1 MSIQLTLAAR
11 YLWGR
16 KLRTALTTL
25 AIVFGVLLIFGMNTL
40 LPAFIN
46 AFQANALAL
55 ADQTD
60 ATITNKTGE
69 AFAVD
74 VAQTVAGVE
83 GVRAV
88 SAKLERPLNLPAD
101 YFDHDPAAPD
111 RVTAVSLMG
120 GDPEAMRAMGFY
132 NVDEGRFIT
141 ADDEG
146 VAVITKSLA
155 EVAGVKL
162 GDVLELP
169 TPTGLVKLTIAGLL
183 PQRLMP
189 GNEEVLVPLAQAQKL
204 LDMPGK
210 INVIDANFDATDDAR
225 RTQIEEALKTALGSH
240 YTIGVIQ
247 AGAEILTNIKTAQAI
262 MNLLGTMGLLMGGF
276 IIFNTF
282 RTIVAER
289 KRDIGMLRAIGAN
302 QNTILMLILTEG
314 VLQGVVGTALGLLL
328 GYGFGWLALSAVSS
342 MVRQFL
348 NITAG
353 SPSVTVGLVALS
365 VALGVGV
372 TLVAGLLPARA
383 ASRVT
388 PLEALRPAVGDGLFK
403 PLTTISFWV
412 GVVSLVLALIA
423 IPSGNSGFIL
433 LGSALFI
440 VGLILIGPALVQPIA
455 RLFGLLLALAFA
467 RAGTAELA
475 EGNLTRQPSRAAVT
489 AATTMIALAIVVMA
503 ASMLTSVS
511 STFIT
516 MLKNSLSSDYLLMPP
531 TIAVWGMNVGAAP
544 KLAEDLRATEGVGVV
559 STLRFAATQIN
570 DVAVGVL
577 GIEPVA
583 YQATSGLTFLEG
595 DPTSAFAALGSGRN
609 IIVNGLLK
617 SSANLKVGDEITL
630 LTPTGE
636 AQYKIAAVASDYLNA
651 KTTTA
656 YISQA
661 NIAAD
666 FGRTEDVLLRINRAP
681 GADAAQVE
689 AALKEALKPYPQFKL
704 VVGQD
709 YIDENI
715 QLFNAVFLGMYVLVV
730 FLAIPSLIA
739 MVNTLA
745 IGVIERT
752 REIGMLRAVGAT
764 RNQIRTIVLAEA
776 LILAA
781 IGTAFGLL
789 SGLYLGYMA
798 IVAFSAIGFPMDYSF
813 SADGLI
819 LATAAGLLF
828 GAFAAIIPARQ
839 AARLEIVQALRYE

>member
-1 MSIQLTLAAR
+1 MNIQLTLALR
-11 YLWGR
+11 YLAGR
-16 KLRTALTTL
+16 KLRTFLTTL

-40 LPAFIN
+40 LPAFMN
-46 AFQANALAL
+46 AFQANAMAL

-69 AFAVD
+69 AFSPD
-74 VAQTVAGVE
+74 VAQTIAAVE

-88 SAKLERPLNLPAD
+88 SAKLERPLNLPGD
-101 YFDHDPAAPD
+101 YFDNDSATPD
-111 RVTAVSLMG
+111 RITAVALVG
-120 GDPEAMRAMGFY
+120 GDPETLRAMGFY

-141 ADDEG
+141 AEDTG

-155 EVAGVKL
+155 DVARVKL
-162 GDVLELP
+162 GEALELP
-169 TPTGLVKLTIAGLL
+169 TPTGVVALTIVGILPPRLL
-183 PQRLMP
+183 P
-189 GNEEVLVPLAQAQKL
+189 GNEQVLVPLAEAQKV

-210 INVIDANFDATDDAR
+210 INVVDANFDTAEASR
-225 RTQIEEALKTALGSH
+225 RTQIEDRLKATLGSH

-247 AGAEILTNIKTAQAI
+247 AGAEILTNIGTAQAI
-262 MNLLGTMGLLMGGF
+262 MSLLGTLGLLMGGF

-282 RTIVAER
+282 RTIIVER
-289 KRDIGMLRAIGAN
+289 KRDIGMLRAIGAS
-302 QNTILMLILTEG
+302 QNTILALILVEG
-314 VLQGVVGTALGLLL
+314 VVQGVIGTAVGLLL
-328 GYGFGWLALSAVSS
+328 GYGFGWVAISIFSV
-342 MVRQFL
+342 VGRQFL
-348 NITAG
+348 NIHVDAPVV
-353 SPSVTVGLVALS
+353 SLGLVIIS
-365 VALGVGV
+365 IALGVGV

-403 PLTTISFWV
+403 PLASIGFWV
-412 GVVSLVLALIA
+412 GVVCLGLALIA
-423 IPSGNSGFIL
+423 IPSGNSGFISF
-433 LGSALFI
+433 GAVLFI
-440 VGLILIGPALVQPIA
+440 AGLILIGPALVQPIA

-475 EGNLTRQPSRAAVT
+475 EGNLARQPSRAAVT

-503 ASMLTSVS
+503 SSVIASASG
-511 STFIT
+511 TFVN
-516 MLKNSLSSDYLLMPP
+516 MLKNSLSSDYLLIPP
-531 TIAVWGMNVGAAP
+531 TIAVWGVNAGAAP
-544 KLAEDLRATEGVGVV
+544 QLADDIRTIEGVETV

-570 DVAVGVL
+570 EVAVGLL

-583 YQATSGLTFLEG
+583 YQATSGLTFIEG
-595 DPTSAFAALGSGRN
+595 DQASAFAALSSGRG
-609 IIVNGLLK
+609 IIINGLLK
-617 SSANLKVGDEITL
+617 SSADLNIGDEIML

-636 AQYKIAAVASDYLNA
+636 APYKIVAVASDYLNA

-666 FGRTEDVLLRINRAP
+666 FGRTEDVMFNINRAP
-681 GADAAQVE
+681 GAEAVQVE
-689 AALKEALKPYPQFKL
+689 VGLNEALKPYPQFKL

-709 YIDENI
+709 YVDENMR
-715 QLFNAVFLGMYVLVV
+715 LFDSIFLGMYILVV
-730 FLAIPSLIA
+730 FLAVPSLIA

-764 RNQIRTIVLAEA
+764 RNQIRAIVLAEA

-789 SGLYLGYMA
+789 SGLYLGYMG
-798 IVAFSAIGFPMDYSF
+798 IEAFSALGFPMDYSF

-839 AARLEIVQALRYE
+839 AAGMQIVEALRYE

>member
-1 MSIQLTLAAR
+1 MNIQLTLAAR

-16 KLRTALTTL
+16 KLRTFLTTL
-25 AIVFGVLLIFGMNTL
+25 AIVFGVLVIFGMNTL

-69 AFAVD
+69 AFSTD
-74 VAQTVAGVE
+74 VAQTVANVE

-101 YFDHDPAAPD
+101 YFDNDPATPD
-111 RVTAVSLMG
+111 RVTAVSLVG
-120 GDPEAMRAMGFY
+120 GDPDALRAMGFY
-132 NVDEGRFIT
+132 NVQEGRFIT
-141 ADDEG
+141 AEDEG
-146 VAVITKSLA
+146 VVVIARSLA
-155 EVAGVKL
+155 EVADVKL

-169 TPTGLVKLTIAGLL
+169 TPTGLVKLTIVGLL

-189 GNEEVLVPLAQAQKL
+189 GNEEVLAPLAQAQKL

-210 INVIDANFDATDDAR
+210 INVIDANFDTPDDAR
-225 RTQIEEALKTALGSH
+225 RAQIEETLKTTLGSH

-247 AGAEILTNIKTAQAI
+247 AGAEILTNIKTGQAI
-262 MNLLGTMGLLMGGF
+262 MNLFGTLGLLMGGF

-302 QNTILMLILTEG
+302 QNTILSLILVEG
-314 VLQGVVGTALGLLL
+314 LVQGVVGTALGLLL
-328 GYGFGWLALSAVSS
+328 GYGLGWLALSVAAPIG
-342 MVRQFL
+342 RQFL
-348 NITAG
+348 NINVG
-353 SPSVTVGLVALS
+353 SPSVTIGLVALS
-365 VALGVGV
+365 ITMGVGV

-388 PLEALRPAVGDGLFK
+388 PLEALRPAVGDGIFR
-403 PLTTISFWV
+403 PLTTIGFWV
-412 GVVSLVLALIA
+412 GVVSLALALVA
-423 IPSGNSGFIL
+423 IFSGNSGFIA
-433 LGSALFI
+433 LGAVLFI
-440 VGLILIGPALVQPIA
+440 IGLILIGPALVQPIA
-455 RLFGLLLALAFA
+455 RLFGLLLAAAFA

-475 EGNLTRQPSRAAVT
+475 EGNLARQPSRAAVT

-503 ASMLTSVS
+503 ASVLSSVS
-511 STFIT
+511 GTFIT
-516 MLKNSLSSDYLLMPP
+516 MLRNSLSSDYLLLPP

-544 KLAEDLRATEGVGVV
+544 QLADEIRAIDGVGVV
-559 STLRFAATQIN
+559 STLRFAGSEVN
-570 DVAVGVL
+570 GVAVGVL
-577 GIEPVA
+577 GIEPES
-583 YQATSGLTFLEG
+583 YQATSGLTFLDG
-595 DPTSAFAALGSGRN
+595 DQAAAFAALGSGHN
-609 IIVNGLLK
+609 ALINGLLK
-617 SSANLKVGDEITL
+617 ASAKLNLGDEMTL
-630 LTPTGE
+630 LTPNGE
-636 AQYKIAAVASDYLNA
+636 VKYKIVAVASDYLNA
-651 KTTTA
+651 KTTTL
-656 YISQA
+656 YISHA

-681 GADAAQVE
+681 EADAVKVE
-689 AALKEALKPYPQFKL
+689 AALKDALKPYPQFKL

-709 YIDENI
+709 YIDQNI
-715 QLFNAVFLGMYVLVV
+715 QLFDAVFLGMYVLVV
-730 FLAIPSLIA
+730 FLAVPSLIA

-764 RNQIRTIVLAEA
+764 RNQIRTIVLAES

-789 SGLYLGYMA
+789 SGLYLGYMG
-798 IVAFSAIGFPMDYSF
+798 VNAFAAFGYPMDYNF
-813 SADGLI
+813 SNNGLI

-828 GAFAAIIPARQ
+828 GALAAIIPARQ